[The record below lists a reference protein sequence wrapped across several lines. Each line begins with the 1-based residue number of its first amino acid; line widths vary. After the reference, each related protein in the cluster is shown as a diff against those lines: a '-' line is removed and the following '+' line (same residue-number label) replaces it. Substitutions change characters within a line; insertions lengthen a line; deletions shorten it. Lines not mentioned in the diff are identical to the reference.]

1 MVCFYSI
8 KSPECII
15 IIHSRLYII
24 SSIRYIYL
32 NAIISSPIQT
42 ILSVLESHQI
52 SLRSRTSRKL
62 VTAGWEL
69 HPTPKK
75 YLIHDLIIALLKTY
89 VNNYSLFIK
98 KYLKCYKKIR
108 VIQQMEFLRNRYL
121 NHS

>member
-75 YLIHDLIIALLKTY
+75 YLIHDLIIALLKTH

-98 KYLKCYKKIR
+98 KYLKRYKKIR
-108 VIQQMEFLRNRYL
+108 VIQQMGLLRNRYL